1 MVNNV
6 ADCEREKRTS
16 RRETLP
22 LSPLYFYCWCSLC
35 TVGLLYIEG
44 DEEKR
49 KAAADTTC
57 NINRRSKL
65 ASKQKWWWILNVCV
79 CTFLLERKQEPTIST
94 LRRVDIPTTLP
105 SFWDFLSHNVLACV
119 YVPILLCSVPEKTW
133 ALFLEFFSRH
143 VMVWMFMKSKM
154 PLMVENSRG
163 AAVVTVIF

>member
-1 MVNNV
+1 MRWWTMLLTVK
-6 ADCEREKRTS
+6 EKRELVLE
-16 RRETLP
+16 RRFRFPPSTFTDV
-22 LSPLYFYCWCSLC
+22 LYVQLVC
-35 TVGLLYIEG
+35 YIEG

-119 YVPILLCSVPEKTW
+119 YVPILLCSVPEK
-133 ALFLEFFSRH
+133 LERFSWSFSRA
-143 VMVWMFMKSKM
+143 MSWYECSWKAKC
-154 PLMVENSRG
+154 RWR
-163 AAVVTVIF
+163 